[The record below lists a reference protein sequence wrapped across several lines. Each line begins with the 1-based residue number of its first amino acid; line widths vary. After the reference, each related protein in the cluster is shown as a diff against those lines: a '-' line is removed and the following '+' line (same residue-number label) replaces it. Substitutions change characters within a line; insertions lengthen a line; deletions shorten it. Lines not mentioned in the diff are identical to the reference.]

1 VFHDTNAKSKGEKPK
16 MISGYVKREEFDK
29 LTEAEAKAFI
39 LFLTMEAERHAK
51 DITKIEE
58 DVLEVRRVHNL

>member
-1 VFHDTNAKSKGEKPK
+1 
-16 MISGYVKREEFDK
+16 MIRQGFVTHQDFRD

-51 DITKIEE
+51 DIHKIEG
-58 DVLEVRRVHNL
+58 DILEVRRIHHLKNGKNNSSLF